1 MHTIQQQKT
10 PKWFK
15 AVQES
20 EQTFFHRRHSDC
32 QRKNANQ
39 NHNES
44 IASCLLEW
52 LLTKK
57 KQEITKAGWTV
68 VKTEPLGTLGENVS
82 WCSHYRKQYKGSS

>member
-57 KQEITKAGWTV
+57 KTRDNKGWL
-68 VKTEPLGTLGENVS
+68 ECGENRTLGHS
-82 WCSHYRKQYKGSS
+82 WWECKLM